1 MNTKTKGETITYPL
15 TFQTDTEKW
24 SHLADYFHGLL
35 AQLVKKSVQQ
45 YKDSH
50 QAVETTL
57 AKNPLTLHQP
67 IVDDEDAKS
76 VLDVAF
82 EAEEALILD
91 EPEREE
97 TYRRLGRHLR
107 EHLTDRLLQDHL
119 NFMDEIF
126 ADKENGAQRLA
137 GMLCVND
144 KFETPKSLTRFLKK
158 IQIYRDVE
166 SFIHTAELTLSSIKI
181 RARSTARVKKGN
193 LWPTERR
200 EKYAFLE
207 SLADGGNTCPPF
219 TEADLEFL
227 VSQSSL
233 DMLKK
238 KTDLLMTELGF
249 IEPNRLKAN
258 YSRLRDHLHRN
269 KARKSD
275 HHLRRE
281 LLSKMGATPDQI
293 DYISARATYQTMKNL
308 LRLAKGNL
316 AISDL
321 MGGKRTIR
329 KLLRRRGQAKS
340 QAEIAITRHL
350 IKVEGIDRRIAEAY
364 ARTRKNHSLEHL
376 VRTINFLKDNYKRF
390 YRAHWG
396 FRIKDSVLRRAL
408 ELGLSRQ
415 KLSKR
420 SLATKDFLNDLRRA
434 LALEEAL
441 VVKEKDKLSAKD
453 RRVALEPLKEVLDY
467 ETDTDTRKQLFFIYE
482 QFCDVGLCI
491 PKDKLKQSCMKNSKL
506 FPTQRKVQDALE
518 ILNGAYRAIGQH
530 GETLCVLPDYINL
543 PEKKAT
549 HVYPSSSR
557 VAQRA

>member
-1 MNTKTKGETITYPL
+1 MNKKSEKREAVYPL
-15 TFQTDTEKW
+15 TFQTDTSKW
-24 SHLADYFHGLL
+24 EVLSGTFTCILSQLA
-35 AQLVKKSVQQ
+35 KKSIEL

-50 QAVETTL
+50 LAVETAL
-57 AKNPLTLHQP
+57 AKDPIKFEQP
-67 IVDDEDAKS
+67 IAHDEDAQAI
-76 VLDVAF
+76 LDVVF
-82 EAEEALILD
+82 ESEQKLIEA

-97 TYRRLGRHLR
+97 TYRRLGRHIR
-107 EHLTDRLLQDHL
+107 EHLSDRLLNEHLKFVDKIFKDKDAPSQLANLLGIDDH
-119 NFMDEIF
+119 
-126 ADKENGAQRLA
+126 
-137 GMLCVND
+137 
-144 KFETPKSLTRFLKK
+144 FESEKSLARLMKK

-166 SFIHTAELTLSSIKI
+166 SFIHIAELSLSSIKI
-181 RARSTARVKKGN
+181 RTRSSARAKRGN
-193 LWPTERR
+193 LWPIDRR
-200 EKYAFLE
+200 EKYQYLE

-238 KTDLLMTELGF
+238 KVDLLMNELGF

-258 YSRLRDHLHRN
+258 YSRLRDHLQRS
-269 KARKSD
+269 KQRRSD
-275 HHLRRE
+275 HDLRRQ
-281 LLSKMGATPDQI
+281 LLNQMGATPDQI

-308 LRLAKGNL
+308 LRLANGNL

-329 KLLRRRGQAKS
+329 KLLRRRGKSKS

-350 IKVEGIDRRIAEAY
+350 IKVEGLDRRVAEAY
-364 ARTRKNHSLEHL
+364 ARTRKNHSIEHL
-376 VRTINFLKDNYKRF
+376 MRTINFLKENYRRF

-396 FRIKDSVLRRAL
+396 FRIRDNVLRRAL
-408 ELGLSRQ
+408 ELGLSRN

-441 VVKEKDKLSAKD
+441 VVKEQDRLTAED
-453 RRVALEPLKEVLDY
+453 RRLALEPLKEVLDY
-467 ETDTDTRKQLFFIYE
+467 ETDTDTRKQLYFIYE
-482 QFCDVGLCI
+482 QFCSIGLCI
-491 PKDKLKQSCMKNSKL
+491 PKDKLKQTCMKNSKL

-530 GETLCVLPDYINL
+530 GETLCVLPDYIKL
-543 PEKKAT
+543 PQKKAN
-549 HVYPSSSR
+549 HVY
-557 VAQRA
+557 AHHAA